1 MKTKVKTFNTVLPLF
16 GNETDYTLDDD
27 VMDWIEETDPII
39 IDIKYSVSGN
49 KHYGG
54 IGSVL
59 VLYREKKKNKKKE

>member
-16 GNETDYTLDDD
+16 GNETDYTLDED
-27 VMDWIEETDPII
+27 VMQWIEDTDPII

-54 IGSVL
+54 VGSVL
-59 VLYREKKKNKKKE
+59 VLYREKKKKKKND